1 MGKSP
6 QQDTK
11 NAIAAIVRA
20 LRDSQIEVP
29 PKPTARSRALTVEWE
44 KGVTDQATRAL
55 ELAPGRVTDTNKRV
69 IEANLTRYE
78 SACRLSEF
86 IAGQRVARPPL

>member
-1 MGKSP
+1 MGKKAE
-6 QQDTK
+6 QDMK
-11 NAIAAIVRA
+11 NAIAAMVRA
-20 LRDSQIEVP
+20 LRESQIEVP
-29 PKPTARSRALTVEWE
+29 PKPTARKRAFTVEWE

-69 IEANLTRYE
+69 LEANLTRYE

-86 IAGQRVARPPL
+86 IAGQKVARPPL